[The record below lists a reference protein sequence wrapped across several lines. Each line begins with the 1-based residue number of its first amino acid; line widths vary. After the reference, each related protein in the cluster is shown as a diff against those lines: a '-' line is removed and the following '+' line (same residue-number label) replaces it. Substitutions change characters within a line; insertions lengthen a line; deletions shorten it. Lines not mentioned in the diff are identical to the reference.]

1 MFPLFQFL
9 AISVS
14 PVWTFLSGLR
24 FFLFCHRFNIIIR
37 DKGNEVG
44 LFENILN
51 HDNRYLNYSMNYT
64 PQPLLKSLVWL
75 HVLKS
80 LQNERFYF

>member
-1 MFPLFQFL
+1 MNIFERPK
-9 AISVS
+9 S
-14 PVWTFLSGLR
+14 
-24 FFLFCHRFNIIIR
+24 FFLFCHRFIIIIR
-37 DKGNEVG
+37 NKGNRVE

-51 HDNRYLNYSMNYT
+51 HDNRYLNYFMNYA
-64 PQPLLKSLVWL
+64 PRPLLKSLVWL

>member
-14 PVWTFLSGLR
+14 PECTFLTGLR
-24 FFLFCHRFNIIIR
+24 FFLFCHRFIIIIR
-37 DKGNEVG
+37 DKGSEVE

-51 HDNRYLNYSMNYT
+51 HDNRYLNHFVN
-64 PQPLLKSLVWL
+64 
-75 HVLKS
+75 H
-80 LQNERFYF
+80 